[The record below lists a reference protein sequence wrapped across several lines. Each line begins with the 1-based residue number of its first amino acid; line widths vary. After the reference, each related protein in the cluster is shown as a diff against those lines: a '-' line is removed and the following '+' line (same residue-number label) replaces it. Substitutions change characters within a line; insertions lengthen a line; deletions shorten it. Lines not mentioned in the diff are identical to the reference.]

1 MQNETDA
8 VIYIGNYRFP
18 MGDAVA
24 KRVLGMGKA
33 LNFAGYK
40 TLFIG
45 EDPSVLS
52 GCISN
57 VQHYGTFEYC
67 NIHHASNAAEHYL
80 YRKDLRVIK
89 QQISD
94 WMERYHVQAV
104 ILCGTKCAFLA
115 YEISKTPKSIFAQKR
130 NIMVFADSMDWLTSH
145 TGNRLFDMLKQL
157 DTTLEIKV
165 VNKKMNGII
174 CISKY
179 LANYYQTKG
188 KKTVTIPPLS
198 PYDRP
203 KMTAERNGKIRLIYA
218 GIPCRLGR
226 ELINP
231 SDAKDRLDLAIKM
244 LYELAK
250 NGVDFEFIIYGM
262 TKEDYDIVF
271 PHQNQA
277 TDFLVKEKQLFFM
290 GKQDEAIVKE
300 AVANADFTI
309 LLRENNR
316 TSMAGFPTKVSESI
330 TLGTPVIT
338 TDTSDIK
345 DYLSDYVCY
354 FIDLHNLFEAGETLR
369 RILSSDST
377 ERMRNKIFSLK
388 NDSFEPEKYAEV
400 LVSFIKRCKN
410 EDKI

>member
-1 MQNETDA
+1 MQNKENA
-8 VIYIGNYRFP
+8 VIYIGNFRFP

-24 KRVLGMGKA
+24 KRAFGLGKA
-33 LNFAGYK
+33 FVNAGYK
-40 TLFIG
+40 VMCID
-45 EDPSVLS
+45 EDPTVET
-52 GCISN
+52 GTISKARK
-57 VQHYGTFEYC
+57 YDKFEYYS
-67 NIHHASNAAEHYL
+67 IHHSANALEHYL
-80 YRKDLRVIK
+80 FLKDLKLVK
-89 QQISD
+89 QKLQKWNEVYNI
-94 WMERYHVQAV
+94 VAL
-104 ILCGTKCAFLA
+104 ILCGTKCAL
-115 YEISKTPKSIFAQKR
+115 FADGIVRFAKKNR
-130 NIMVFADSMDWLTSH
+130 IAVFADSMDWLTSH
-145 TGNRLFDMLKQL
+145 TGNRLFDILKQL

-179 LANYYQTKG
+179 LANYYHMKG
-188 KKTVTIPPLS
+188 EETVTIPPLS

-203 KMTAERNGKIRLIYA
+203 KMIAERNGKIRLIYA

-250 NGVDFEFIIYGM
+250 DGVDFEFIVYGM

-277 TDFLVKEKQLFFM
+277 TDFLVQNRQLFFM
-290 GKQDEAIVKE
+290 GKQEEMIVKE
-300 AVANADFTI
+300 AVADADFTI

-345 DYLSDYVCY
+345 TYLSNDVCY
-354 FIDLHNLFEAGETLR
+354 FVDLHNPFEAKEMLR
-369 RILSSDST
+369 RILSLDT
-377 ERMRNKIFSLK
+377 DERTRNKISCLK
-388 NDSFEPEKYAEV
+388 NDSFEPEKYTEV
-400 LVSFIKRCKN
+400 LRSFIKRCSRV
-410 EDKI
+410 